1 MVRGEI
7 RLIAAICLIVTACG
21 AAHLPTAAVSPSPGP
36 AEASSSPDPTPE
48 PIGAPTERV
57 AAPTVASAPRL
68 STTCPAPQLP
78 RSFPS
83 SPTSNPN
90 LVIAKLRG
98 SDQTVIRDVTDL
110 DHPSTVA
117 SVNVTNWVSAGVLGQ
132 PSFVSSSTIS
142 YTSSDL

>member
-21 AAHLPTAAVSPSPGP
+21 AAHLPTAAVSPSPRT

-68 STTCPAPQLP
+68 STTCPAPQLQ

-83 SPTSNPN
+83 YPSSNPN
-90 LVIAKLRG
+90 LVIATRRIC
-98 SDQTVIRDVTDL
+98 SHTVLPVVT
-110 DHPSTVA
+110 P
-117 SVNVTNWVSAGVLGQ
+117 
-132 PSFVSSSTIS
+132 
-142 YTSSDL
+142 